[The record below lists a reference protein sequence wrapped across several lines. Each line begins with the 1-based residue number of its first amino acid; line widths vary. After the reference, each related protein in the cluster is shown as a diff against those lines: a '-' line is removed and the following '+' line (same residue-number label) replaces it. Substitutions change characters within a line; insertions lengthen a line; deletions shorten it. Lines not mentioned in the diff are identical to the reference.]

1 MPVKDNTYEVLNV
14 NITNAKTMDAEILP
28 SASLAEQ
35 LISRTELLEESGY
48 KSFLAAIKN
57 GEDVDFVATAD
68 EHGDM
73 SMFAFIGENTGEI
86 PLMLSERQSIK
97 QSIEQSIGTSIQA
110 AIASEQEKNVA
121 DEIIDQSRS
130 AEFKEQQKQEL
141 SSWYSQ
147 MSAEGKLTPTNTGW
161 KVNSDY
167 YKNLPRNDRH
177 IETFDLD
184 KETMDNVFTALINNN
199 IEFSAVSKND
209 QISITVAQ
217 KDAQALDDI
226 VLQAENHSRSE
237 QAVERS
243 ENDVQSQDNQ
253 EQQPK
258 KLIINP
264 DFYKNLP
271 KQDRYI
277 IAEAA
282 ATANAIINKLEQNN
296 IPFSAVERKGDT
308 MAITV
313 STDSKEAIETIKN
326 NILQQH
332 EKEVINPEFYKS
344 LSKNERYTQRMP
356 EKQARDVVSKLADK
370 GISHSAVING
380 DKSGVTIKESDYPQA
395 KKFFMSGSKLKE
407 AAKSAKKLQAQKDN
421 EKTEPQKS
429 VNRKKNNAELS

>member
-1 MPVKDNTYEVLNV
+1 
-14 NITNAKTMDAEILP
+14 
-28 SASLAEQ
+28 
-35 LISRTELLEESGY
+35 
-48 KSFLAAIKN
+48 
-57 GEDVDFVATAD
+57 
-68 EHGDM
+68 
-73 SMFAFIGENTGEI
+73 
-86 PLMLSERQSIK
+86 
-97 QSIEQSIGTSIQA
+97 
-110 AIASEQEKNVA
+110 
-121 DEIIDQSRS
+121 
-130 AEFKEQQKQEL
+130 
-141 SSWYSQ
+141 

-243 ENDVQSQDNQ
+243 ENDVQSPDNQ

-429 VNRKKNNAELS
+429 ANRKKNNAELS